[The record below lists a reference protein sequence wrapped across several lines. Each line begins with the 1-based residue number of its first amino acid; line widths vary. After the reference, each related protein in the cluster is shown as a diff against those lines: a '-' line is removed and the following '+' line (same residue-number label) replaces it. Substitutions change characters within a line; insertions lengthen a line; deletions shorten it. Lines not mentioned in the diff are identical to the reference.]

1 MEVALASD
9 DGGGSLTWVQLKML
23 EALRREQGARTV
35 RRRAVEARDRAEW
48 IEGIRRRLGLVS
60 EVHEY
65 RTWQVGAEY
74 WAWTCLRPGC
84 VYGEGRGRVN
94 AEQAKGRVVSRAA
107 AHRRKYLPLPPETV
121 AGAGLD
127 LTGWGPQA

>member
-1 MEVALASD
+1 MGVALASD
-9 DGGGSLTWVQLKML
+9 DGASLTWAQLKML
-23 EALRREQGARTV
+23 EALRREQAARTE
-35 RRRAVEARDRAEW
+35 RRRAAQARDRSEW

-84 VYGEGRGRVN
+84 VYSEGRGRVN
-94 AEQAKGRVVSRAA
+94 AEQSKAGVASHAA
-107 AHRRKYLPLPPETV
+107 AHRRRYLPSAPETV